1 MKVNTTS
8 LKMEKIDK
16 IFYSQE
22 SVINI
27 YYFDKDFL
35 VVHINNSIFM
45 PTPGDKEEY

>member
-1 MKVNTTS
+1 MKVNTSS
-8 LKMEKIDK
+8 LKMEKIHK

-35 VVHINNSIFM
+35 AVHINNSIFM
-45 PTPGDKEEY
+45 SRSGDKEEH